1 MNIKD
6 IVNTAKILEK
16 YQEQENCFVEG
27 QHDIIYLKPP
37 KNISKE
43 DMQEMV
49 KIGWSFKDNYF
60 EINT

>member
-6 IVNTAKILEK
+6 LVNTAKILEK

-37 KNISKE
+37 KNISEE
-43 DMQEMV
+43 DIQEMI
-49 KIGWSFKDNYF
+49 KIGWQYRDKYF
-60 EINT
+60 EFYT